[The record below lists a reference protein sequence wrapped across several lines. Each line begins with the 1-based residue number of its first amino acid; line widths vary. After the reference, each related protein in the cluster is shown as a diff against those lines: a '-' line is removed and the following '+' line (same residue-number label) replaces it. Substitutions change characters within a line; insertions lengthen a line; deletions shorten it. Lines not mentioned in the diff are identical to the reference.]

1 MGSLNKVQL
10 IGRLGQDPEIK
21 YTDSGKNVA
30 NVSLATSETWKD
42 QSGEKQEK
50 TEWHKLVIWD
60 RLATLAENYLK
71 KGSQI
76 YAEGSIQTRDYM
88 KDDEKR
94 YITEVKVYKIE
105 FLSSMDSPSSIDPP
119 SYADS
124 QREILR
130 ESSDERVVTES
141 DFNEMG
147 KVGQDTTPEP
157 RHDTWHDRQEPD
169 NDQLNIKRIQ
179 SKFID
184 AGAERRSETE
194 PQPQQGVKDDIPF

>member
-42 QSGEKQEK
+42 QSGENQEK
-50 TEWHKLVIWD
+50 TEWHKLVMWD

-76 YAEGSIQTRDYM
+76 YAEGSIQTREYM

-105 FLSSMDSPSSIDPP
+105 FLSSQDNGASNVEAPEVNEKS
-119 SYADS
+119 
-124 QREILR
+124 
-130 ESSDERVVTES
+130 ES
-141 DFNEMG
+141 DTLSENY
-147 KVGQDTTPEP
+147 
-157 RHDTWHDRQEPD
+157 
-169 NDQLNIKRIQ
+169 IKSIQ
-179 SKFID
+179 SKFAD
-184 AGAERRSETE
+184 SGTARRSEEAPE
-194 PQPQQGVKDDIPF
+194 PQKDDIPF